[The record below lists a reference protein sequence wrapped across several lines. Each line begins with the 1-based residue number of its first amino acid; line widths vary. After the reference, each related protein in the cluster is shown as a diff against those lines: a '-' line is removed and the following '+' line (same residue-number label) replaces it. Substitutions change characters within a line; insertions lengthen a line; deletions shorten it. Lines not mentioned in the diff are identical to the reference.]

1 MTRKRDWILCQARA
15 PLWSYYPSRGLALRR
30 KRVAFGLAGETAGFR
45 TPHIRF
51 RTAPT
56 KCVDTSLREGRP
68 IFFQRTLS
76 CVSRGFFRQQKSL
89 YRKKRDKPMLVSF
102 SGIGIRTPTNRVR
115 VCRATVTQYRY
126 NVWYFITRFTFCQ
139 YFCRKILEN
148 FCPDFITLFI
158 LQKLLLT
165 NHQCDNIMIP

>member
-1 MTRKRDWILCQARA
+1 MTRKRDCILCQARA
-15 PLWSYYPSRGLALRR
+15 PLCSYYPSRGLALRR

-102 SGIGIRTPTNRVR
+102 SGLHLMSSARSFLQLESQPRTKSTPQTRCVWSRRRDCRLSNPAHSFPHSSNEVR
-115 VCRATVTQYRY
+115 RH
-126 NVWYFITRFTFCQ
+126 FTS
-139 YFCRKILEN
+139 
-148 FCPDFITLFI
+148 
-158 LQKLLLT
+158 
-165 NHQCDNIMIP
+165 